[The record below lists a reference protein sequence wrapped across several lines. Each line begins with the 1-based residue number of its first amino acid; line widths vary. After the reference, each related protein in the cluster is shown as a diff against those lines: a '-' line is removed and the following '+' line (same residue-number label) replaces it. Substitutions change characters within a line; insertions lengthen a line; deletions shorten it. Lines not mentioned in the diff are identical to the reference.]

1 MPTNE
6 GAFRSFSGL
15 HFFLHAVQKV
25 KLCQAQKNNQ
35 SFCCVFLQQSVPLH
49 KVLDD
54 MAQGRPIKVAFMD
67 EVEEF
72 LDTLDE
78 APRDKIIYNVKKVA
92 GGVIDSDLFK
102 KLDGSSD
109 IWEFRTKYN
118 GMEYRLL
125 AFWDEQEKRLLWLLM
140 DLSRRHGKFLPRKL
154 PVPKH

>member
-54 MAQGRPIKVAFMD
+54 MAQGRPIKVAF
-67 EVEEF
+67 
-72 LDTLDE
+72 
-78 APRDKIIYNVKKVA
+78 VKKTWKVPSKEIA
-92 GGVIDSDLFK
+92 RAEALR
-102 KLDGSSD
+102 
-109 IWEFRTKYN
+109 EKYY
-118 GMEYRLL
+118 ESK
-125 AFWDEQEKRLLWLLM
+125 DE
-140 DLSRRHGKFLPRKL
+140 
-154 PVPKH
+154 